1 MGRRLFATVGISALA
16 AIAATSAQGDGGP
29 GPGVVQ
35 GWDGIA
41 RGSVRYVAFATGT
54 NTVLEVVKR
63 RGGRVVRYS
72 ILPGGYGIPQVA
84 FDGTT
89 AGLSHD
95 GRTLVLGDVAS
106 SPQLRKTSSFAV
118 VSVHGLRLQRIVR
131 LRGDFTFDAL
141 SPNTRMLYLIE
152 HVSSQDTIRYRVR
165 AYDLGGRRLLPQVV
179 VDKTSWESVM
189 RGYPYKRV
197 VTGNGRWVYTLYSG
211 GEHPFVHALD
221 TRYARAV
228 CIDLPKSWNKLDV
241 GSMSLRLTRDARLL
255 VRYRSGGRPLAV
267 VDAKDQRLL
276 SIVRVP

>member
-1 MGRRLFATVGISALA
+1 MRRRLYATVGICVLA
-16 AIAATSAQGDGGP
+16 AIVATSAQGDGGP

-41 RGSVRYVAFATGT
+41 RGPVRYVAFATGT

-63 RGGRVVRYS
+63 RGGRVLRYS
-72 ILPGGYGIPQVA
+72 FLPGNYGVPVVA

-89 AGLSHD
+89 SGLSHD

-118 VSVHGLRLQRIVR
+118 VDVHRLRLRHIVR

-141 SPNTRMLYLIE
+141 SPSARMLYLIE
-152 HVSSQDTIRYRVR
+152 HVSAEDTISYRVR
-165 AYDLGGRRLLPQVV
+165 AYDLGARRLLPQVL

-189 RGYPYKRV
+189 RGYPYSRA
-197 VTGNGRWVYTLYSG
+197 VTADGRWVYTLYSG
-211 GEHPFVHALD
+211 GQHPFVHALD
-221 TRYARAV
+221 TQHAHAV
-228 CIDLPKSWNKLDV
+228 CVDLPKSWNKLNV
-241 GSMSLRLTRDARLL
+241 GRMKLGLTPDARL
-255 VRYRSGGRPLAV
+255 VIRSHSRTLAV
-267 VDAKDQRLL
+267 VDTKEQRLL